1 MFREVHRG
9 EIYYVD
15 LSPVIGSEQGGI
27 RPAVIL
33 QNNVG
38 NLYAGTTIIAPTT
51 TRIKNLLPTH
61 VYIPPFTRGLDLD
74 RGSIVLLEQ
83 VRTVSKL
90 RLRECRGICP
100 PEIMEQINRALKIS
114 LGLEGGE

>member
-27 RPAVIL
+27 RPAVVL
-33 QNNVG
+33 QNDVG
-38 NLYAGTTIIAPTT
+38 NHYAGTTIIAPTT
-51 TRIKNLLPTH
+51 TRVKHLLPTH
-61 VYIPPFTRGLDLD
+61 VYIPPHTRGIDLD
-74 RGSIVLLEQ
+74 RGSLVLLEQ

-90 RLRECRGICP
+90 RLRDCRGVCP
-100 PEIMEQINRALKIS
+100 PAIMERIERALKIS
-114 LGLEGGE
+114 LGFEGSE

>member
-1 MFREVHRG
+1 MFNEVHRG

-27 RPAVIL
+27 RPAVVL
-33 QNNVG
+33 QNDVG
-38 NLYAGTTIIAPTT
+38 NLHAETTIIAPLT
-51 TRIKNLLPTH
+51 TRVKHLLPVH
-61 VYIPPFTRGLDLD
+61 VYIPPRTRGLDLE
-74 RGSIVLLEQ
+74 RGSLVLLEQ

-90 RLRECRGICP
+90 RLRERRGVCP
-100 PEIMEQINRALKIS
+100 PAIMERIDRALKIS